1 VNKATEE
8 DFNAKGID
16 LYYFKMLNKDVSGIN
31 MGIKNV
37 DACYAFNAEKLF
49 NDFKK
54 DIKMQIENL
63 SR

>member
-1 VNKATEE
+1 
-8 DFNAKGID
+8 
-16 LYYFKMLNKDVSGIN
+16 